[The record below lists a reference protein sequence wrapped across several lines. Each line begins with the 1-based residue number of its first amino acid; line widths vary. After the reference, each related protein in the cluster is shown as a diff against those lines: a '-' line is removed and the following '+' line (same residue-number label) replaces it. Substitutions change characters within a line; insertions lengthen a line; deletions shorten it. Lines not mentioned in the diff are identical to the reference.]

1 MIFVNKILKSCSY
14 FRAIVNKID
23 YLLDEKIYEN
33 LTKNYDIFNEIFFWE
48 FWIEEEIGQ
57 KDLESYNKFKEKDRE
72 KDTYYYINE
81 EDEDIINYK
90 NNYKILLKNA
100 RNQMTKMKL
109 NKSTILSVIEALCN
123 KYLYDEDFKKEQVI
137 DIMNKKID

>member
-48 FWIEEEIGQ
+48 FWIEEEIDQ
-57 KDLESYNKFKEKDRE
+57 KDLEAYNKFKEKDRE
-72 KDTYYYINE
+72 KDSYYYINE

-90 NNYKILLKNA
+90 NNYKVLLKNA